1 MDINNLEA
9 FAPKPKTQASPGTSL
24 NSVPKD
30 SLSEPISI
38 STIKVQTN
46 SDGVFYPTEFS
57 CYGNIEIS
65 SDPIIPNPGN
75 GDGTNVTIKPVI
87 DLYILSKNC
96 SEYILLNEEYK
107 QFNNIDKLSNVL
119 EIAKRSYFRLLS
131 DSMGLA
137 LSISKIEFETP
148 SYIFRDYIWDDYNL
162 DFDTKEII
170 LIDKFFTYIKN
181 KEIIQNNFI
190 ILKTDTKDPFYN
202 LNYCNLCTFKKI
214 CPRSSLV

>member
-1 MDINNLEA
+1 VDINNLEA
-9 FAPKPKTQASPGTSL
+9 FAPKPKGKASPGTSL
-24 NSVPKD
+24 KSIPKD

-38 STIKVQTN
+38 STTKVQTN

-57 CYGNIEIS
+57 CYGNIEIAPDPVP
-65 SDPIIPNPGN
+65 SDQ
-75 GDGTNVTIKPVI
+75 GTPDEAIPVI

-96 SEYILLNEEYK
+96 SEYIILNEEYK

-119 EIAKRSYFRLLS
+119 EIAKRSYFRSLS
-131 DSMGLA
+131 DSMGIA
-137 LSISKIEFETP
+137 LGISKIEFITP

-170 LIDKFFTYIKN
+170 LIDKFFTYVKN

-202 LNYCNLCTFKKI
+202 LSYCSLCTFRKI
-214 CPRSSLV
+214 CTRSSLV